1 MDDLSKEKENL
12 ILDKPYEELGEV
24 LIENLKKK
32 NFPGFSDWRIKM
44 GDDKEK
50 ILENLHSSSW
60 LKLRVKHLLW

>member
-32 NFPGFSDWRIKM
+32 NFPGFSD
-44 GDDKEK
+44 
-50 ILENLHSSSW
+50 
-60 LKLRVKHLLW
+60 